1 MKKFITII
9 AILTFMMIL
18 SSCND
23 VNTLKDA
30 NLYIDINTEV
40 LSYESNSFEAT
51 LTKNTTYQLVLNL
64 KENVYFSDEF
74 KLYINDMI
82 IEDDTYDIEASKLIY
97 NFDVIDDINPNA
109 LVEVNATFNLNGGE
123 LTKADFI
130 ELEPDQNLTIDTL
143 NDGSG
148 DTFTIINSDI
158 YSLRWFHKLFIN
170 YNELYDAYEVVFVD
184 AATNSV
190 ENFELPDYD
199 YIIAVDNLYPDEQIL
214 NAMESYTS
222 LTKDLRFVIF
232 DQDIST
238 YQSGDLDV
246 WFYTSDIIGEQFSK
260 SLLEQQELPTPIR
273 EEYRF
278 IGWFNGDVEVNTY
291 PGYQKVDKVYE
302 VTYEARWEAYTMID
316 LNDYLRSLIPDET
329 QTSIDLPTSYSSF
342 EISWTSSDE
351 DVINNEGEYNR
362 PYQEK
367 TVTLTAHITSLD
379 VNENSNF
386 DVIAIGYKS
395 LDNPIASSYIYR
407 EYQAVDDNFF
417 ETLDVINTAF
427 IIADDQGD
435 LSGTNYLNQV
445 STHIMPKAKIYGNWV
460 IMSIGPSSSWSTIAS
475 SQAAMTNFA
484 NQIVLFINQYG
495 FDGVDIDWETPRTDE
510 TKRYTALMKE
520 VYEKVKANNPNHLVT
535 TAIAGGMWQPPK
547 YDLNFSAQYID
558 YINLMTYGLTSGS
571 GQYQNPLYRQT
582 TFHNA
587 TYSVGRTLSTAS
599 IDESVKDFK
608 NSYNIDYEKIIVGV
622 AFYGMKQIKSGT
634 SWIAAG
640 SVYYHEIYNTYLNLS
655 TYTEYYDLNA
665 GVPYLLKNDGTEF
678 ISYDNSR
685 SILQK
690 SNYIID
696 QGLGG
701 MMFWEYGTDTTGVL
715 LQAMRTGLE
724 K

>member
-1 MKKFITII
+1 
-9 AILTFMMIL
+9 
-18 SSCND
+18 
-23 VNTLKDA
+23 
-30 NLYIDINTEV
+30 
-40 LSYESNSFEAT
+40 
-51 LTKNTTYQLVLNL
+51 LV
-64 KENVYFSDEF
+64 
-74 KLYINDMI
+74 
-82 IEDDTYDIEASKLIY
+82 
-97 NFDVIDDINPNA
+97 
-109 LVEVNATFNLNGGE
+109 
-123 LTKADFI
+123 
-130 ELEPDQNLTIDTL
+130 
-143 NDGSG
+143 
-148 DTFTIINSDI
+148 
-158 YSLRWFHKLFIN
+158 
-170 YNELYDAYEVVFVD
+170 
-184 AATNSV
+184 
-190 ENFELPDYD
+190 
-199 YIIAVDNLYPDEQIL
+199 
-214 NAMESYTS
+214 
-222 LTKDLRFVIF
+222 
-232 DQDIST
+232 
-238 YQSGDLDV
+238 
-246 WFYTSDIIGEQFSK
+246 
-260 SLLEQQELPTPIR
+260 
-273 EEYRF
+273 
-278 IGWFNGDVEVNTY
+278 
-291 PGYQKVDKVYE
+291 
-302 VTYEARWEAYTMID
+302 D
-316 LNDYLRSLIPDET
+316 LNDYLRSVIPDET
-329 QTSIDLPTSYSSF
+329 QSSLILPTAYSNF
-342 EISWTSSDE
+342 NITWTSSDQ
-351 DVINNEGEYNR
+351 DVITNDGEYHR

-367 TVTLTAHITSLD
+367 TITLTAHITSED
-379 VNENSNF
+379 VDESYHF
-386 DVIAIGYKS
+386 DVISIGYKS
-395 LDNPIASSYIYR
+395 LDKPIASSYIYR
-407 EYQAVDDNFF
+407 EYLAVDDAFF

-435 LSGTNYLNQV
+435 LSGSNYLNQV
-445 STHIMPKAKIYGNWV
+445 STHIIPKAKIYGNWV

-475 SQAAMTNFA
+475 SQASMTNFA

-582 TFHNA
+582 TFHNS

-608 NSYNIDYEKIIVGV
+608 NSYNIDYDKIIVGV
-622 AFYGMKQIKSGT
+622 AFYGMKQVRSGT
-634 SWIAAG
+634 SWVSAG

-678 ISYDNSR
+678 ISYDNTR

>member
-1 MKKFITII
+1 MKKIITII
-9 AILTFMMIL
+9 TILTFMIIL

-30 NLYIDINTEV
+30 NLYIDIETELLTYDSV
-40 LSYESNSFEAT
+40 DFKAT
-51 LTKNTTYQLVLNL
+51 LTKNDSYQLILDL
-64 KENVYFSDEF
+64 KENVYFSDDF

-82 IEDDTYDIEASKLIY
+82 IESNTYDIEASKLTY
-97 NFDVIDDINPNA
+97 NFDDIEDINPNA

-123 LTKADFI
+123 LTKADFV
-130 ELEPDQNLTIDTL
+130 ELEPDKKLTIQTL

-148 DTFTIINSDI
+148 DTFTIVDNDI

-170 YNELYDAYEVVFVD
+170 YNELYDAYEVVFID

-190 ENFELPDYD
+190 ENFELPEYD
-199 YIIAVDNLYPDEQIL
+199 YVIAVDNLFSDDQIL
-214 NAMESYTS
+214 STIESYTA
-222 LTKDLRFVIF
+222 LTKVLRFVIF
-232 DQDIST
+232 DQDIT
-238 YQSGDLDV
+238 NYQSGDLEV
-246 WFYTSDIIGEQFSK
+246 SFYTSDIIGEQFAK
-260 SLLEQQELPTPIR
+260 TLLEQQELPTPIR

-278 IGWFNGDVEVNTY
+278 IGWFDEDVEVTTY
-291 PGYQKVDKVYE
+291 PGYQRSDKVYE
-302 VTYEARWEAYTMID
+302 VTYEARWEAYNLVD
-316 LNDYLRSLIPDET
+316 LNDYLRSVIPDET
-329 QTSIDLPTSYSSF
+329 QSSLILPTAYSNF
-342 EISWTSSDE
+342 NITWTSSDQ
-351 DVINNEGEYNR
+351 DVITNDGEYHR

-367 TVTLTAHITSLD
+367 TITLTAHITSED
-379 VNENSNF
+379 VDESYHF
-386 DVIAIGYKS
+386 DVISIGYKS
-395 LDNPIASSYIYR
+395 LDKPIASSYIYR
-407 EYQAVDDNFF
+407 EYLAVDDAFF

-435 LSGTNYLNQV
+435 LSGSNYLNQV
-445 STHIMPKAKIYGNWV
+445 STHIIPKAKIYGNWV

-475 SQAAMTNFA
+475 SQASMTNFA

-582 TFHNA
+582 TFHNS

-608 NSYNIDYEKIIVGV
+608 NSYNIDYDKIIVGV
-622 AFYGMKQIKSGT
+622 AFYGMKQVRSGT
-634 SWIAAG
+634 SWVSAG

-678 ISYDNSR
+678 ISYDNTR